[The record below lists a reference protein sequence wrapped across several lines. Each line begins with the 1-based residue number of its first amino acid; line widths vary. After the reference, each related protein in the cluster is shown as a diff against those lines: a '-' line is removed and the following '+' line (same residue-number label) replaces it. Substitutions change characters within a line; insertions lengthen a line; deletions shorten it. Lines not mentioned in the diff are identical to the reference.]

1 MTDTAIRTGALPI
14 GAIGRKAFGWWGMLT
29 IIMTE
34 GALFGYLLFS
44 YYYFAVQ
51 YGREFL
57 PDQLPEFKL
66 SLPNTIILLLSSV
79 SVWWGERAIRQNS
92 TARTAIALGI
102 SLVLGVV
109 FMTIQGFEW
118 LEKPFTLASSTYGS
132 LYFTITG
139 FHVAHVFAGTIMLA
153 VLLVWVLLGNFDSRR
168 HAAISVGSLYWHF
181 VDIVWL
187 TLFFTFYITPRLG

>member
-34 GALFGYLLFS
+34 GALFGYMLFS

-92 TARTAIALGI
+92 TARTAIAVGI

>member
-118 LEKPFTLASSTYGS
+118 HEKPFTLASSTYGS

>member
-139 FHVAHVFAGTIMLA
+139 FHMAHVFAGTIMLA